1 MLDVNKTINQKTKQA
16 TMSEQEISIK
26 VNICDR
32 FYPLRNKTSEE
43 GGVRRAAKTI
53 NERAKFYI
61 DNFSVQDK
69 QDALSMV
76 ALEFASEEK
85 GSNNQDLDLD
95 LENINAKLK
104 ELEHLLDI

>member
-1 MLDVNKTINQKTKQA
+1 
-16 TMSEQEISIK
+16 MSEQEISIK

-32 FYPLRNKTSEE
+32 FYPLRIKTSEE
-43 GGVRRAAKTI
+43 GGVREAAKTI

-76 ALEFASEEK
+76 ALEFVSDKKEDK
-85 GSNNQDLDLD
+85 MHGLDI
-95 LENINAKLK
+95 ENINTKLK
-104 ELEHLLDI
+104 ELEQLLDI

>member
-1 MLDVNKTINQKTKQA
+1 
-16 TMSEQEISIK
+16 MSEQEISIK

-32 FYPLRNKTSEE
+32 FYPLRIKTSEE

-85 GSNNQDLDLD
+85 GSNNQDLDL
-95 LENINAKLK
+95 ENINAKLK

>member
-1 MLDVNKTINQKTKQA
+1 
-16 TMSEQEISIK
+16 MSELEISIK

-32 FYPLRNKTSEE
+32 FYPLRIKSSEE
-43 GGVRRAAKTI
+43 GKVRNAAKTI

-76 ALEFASEEK
+76 ALEFASDQTEK
-85 GSNNQDLDLD
+85 KSNGYDT
-95 LENINAKLK
+95 ENISTKLK
-104 ELEHLLDI
+104 ELEQLLEI

>member
-1 MLDVNKTINQKTKQA
+1 
-16 TMSEQEISIK
+16 MSEKEISIK

-32 FYPLRNKTSEE
+32 FYPLRIKTSEE
-43 GGVRRAAKTI
+43 EGVRNAAKTI

-76 ALEFASEEK
+76 ALEFASDEK
-85 GSNNQDLDLD
+85 KTDIQDVDLD
-95 LENINAKLK
+95 LENINIKLK
-104 ELEHLLDI
+104 RLEQMLEI